1 MSVKA
6 PPSSDGYDAKEHD
19 IETVKGA
26 AEETTYSASK
36 SGSLRQGESD
46 GGVIATGGN
55 IEMYKPIEKYEG
67 AHRYDPLF
75 QWDEREETKLIRR
88 VRVARSPEE
97 YGLNCAGCFFRLCC

>member
-6 PPSSDGYDAKEHD
+6 PPSSDGYDAKDND

-46 GGVIATGGN
+46 GGVIAMGGN

-75 QWDEREETKLIRR
+75 QWDEREERKLIRR
-88 VRVARSPEE
+88 VRVARRPEE
-97 YGLNCAGCFFRLCC
+97 YELNRAGCFSRLCC